1 MEPEKLLETVLLQK
15 RICFLLVFV
24 VLVQCSFSQNPD
36 AKAKTDL
43 PYKNAF
49 KGMVLPF
56 IWYTSISTGYER
68 YINKHSL
75 VELAINN
82 QSGFDEMGTPFYVF
96 CLMPGYKYS
105 VVSKAKWSN
114 SIWVGGYFLYRFKKD
129 FHNEDGIKT
138 NHYIYD
144 YGIGISFGKKI
155 FFSRDKSWFLDVGV
169 GVSNCMYG
177 IAGIFSD
184 SDWDNKYVGGEM
196 LARPI
201 VQFGKKF

>member
-1 MEPEKLLETVLLQK
+1 MEQEKLLETVLLQE
-15 RICFLLVFV
+15 RICLLLVIV
-24 VLVQCSFSQNPD
+24 VLAQCSFSQNPD
-36 AKAKTDL
+36 ARAKTDL

-68 YINKHSL
+68 YITKHSL
-75 VELAINN
+75 VELVINN
-82 QSGFDEMGTPFYVF
+82 QFGSDEMGSPYYIF
-96 CLMPGYKYS
+96 CLMPGYKYTI
-105 VVSKAKWSN
+105 VSKAKWSN
-114 SIWVGGYFLYRFKKD
+114 NIWVGGYLLYRFRKD

-138 NHYIYD
+138 NHYLYY

-155 FFSRDKSWFLDVGV
+155 YFSRDKSWFLDVGV
-169 GVSNCMYG
+169 GVSNSMYG
-177 IAGIFSD
+177 VAGIFSD